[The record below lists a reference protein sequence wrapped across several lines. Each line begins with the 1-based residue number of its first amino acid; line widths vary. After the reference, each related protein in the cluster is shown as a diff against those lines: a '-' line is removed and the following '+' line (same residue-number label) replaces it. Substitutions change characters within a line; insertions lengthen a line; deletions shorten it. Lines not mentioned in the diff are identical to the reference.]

1 MPTKQ
6 EQFDFSIKV
15 EQTVVEHQM
24 THLEAILYLCEQ
36 TGLEIEVAARLV
48 SVSLKQKLAANAEDM
63 NLMKTKHFP
72 KLPI

>member
-1 MPTKQ
+1 MPTNK
-6 EQFDFSIKV
+6 EIFDFSIKV
-15 EQTVVEHQM
+15 EQTVVDHGM

-48 SVSLKQKLAANAEDM
+48 SVSLKEKLAANAEDM
-63 NLMKTKHFP
+63 NLMKSKHFP